1 MHHFEV
7 ARHVLVAEF
16 RHMTQ
21 RFFAVVI
28 FVALDVALVFEVDAI
43 FVGQVVPIRIVAVV
57 AVADVVDVGAL
68 HEHHFVLHLF
78 ARDGMS
84 ALGVRL
90 VAVDALHLDGLAV
103 EIVVTSRF
111 AELIVRGG
119 RFFDLDFAETYYR
132 REGFEH
138 LIFCVL
144 QLSHEHIA
152 PGRLG
157 APLLHECA
165 GLEHHFGFGFAVLVH
180 GNGHRSLRTF
190 HGRSGF
196 AVEGFLVEFVVH
208 AQAFDV
214 FLREVGH
221 RSGDVERSVHEVRV
235 EVGNGHHVAHLHLR
249 FRRERDGA
257 EDTREAEHVLA
268 FEERA
273 VAVAIDLNGHC
284 VLAFHE
290 IGGNVERSE
299 VARVFRET
307 HVTAV
312 DIKVE
317 EGIDAV
323 EIEVH
328 LAAGPRFGHS
338 EGATIGAYLIAKL
351 VGGPIF
357 VGFAHHASLPV
368 ADGHVVLEDDSLVG
382 VDRHAIF
389 LRAVLLNAD
398 HIPVHGHLHLVPSGN
413 VVVGFVEICGTFGGI
428 GHPVEAPFAVEA
440 FPVGRRFGQNVER
453 LFLVGEG
460 EEPSVGALLVQCG
473 LCGIFP
479 LFAGGSRHV
488 AVVTKAGHRAIVGL
502 RHSTREQCGQQERMR
517 CFTIHE
523 KWK

>member
-7 ARHVLVAEF
+7 ARHVLVAEL
-16 RHMTQ
+16 RHMAQ
-21 RFFAVVI
+21 RFFFVVV
-28 FVALDVALVFEVDAI
+28 FVALEVGLIFEVNAI

-90 VAVDALHLDGLAV
+90 VAVNALHLDGLAV
-103 EIVVTSRF
+103 EIVVTSRL
-111 AELIVRGG
+111 AKLIVRGG
-119 RFFDLDFAETYYR
+119 RFFDFDFAETHHGG
-132 REGFEH
+132 EGFEH
-138 LIFCVL
+138 LIFRVL

-152 PGRLG
+152 PGRFG
-157 APLLHECA
+157 APLLHERA
-165 GLEHHFGFGFAVLVH
+165 GLEHDFGVRFSVLVH
-180 GNGHRSLRTF
+180 GNGYRSLRTF
-190 HGRSGF
+190 YGRSGF

-208 AQAFDV
+208 AQPFDV
-214 FLREVGH
+214 LLGEVGH
-221 RSGDVERSVHEVRV
+221 RGGDVERSVQEVRV
-235 EVGNGHHVAHLHLR
+235 EVGNGHHISHLHLR

-273 VAVAIDLNGHC
+273 VAVAIDLNGHR

-290 IGGNVERSE
+290 IGGDVERSE

-317 EGIDAV
+317 EGIDTV
-323 EIEVH
+323 EIEIH
-328 LAAGPRFGHS
+328 LAACPRFGHS

-368 ADGHVVLEDDSLVG
+368 TDGHVVLEDDSLVRI
-382 VDRHAIF
+382 DRHAIF

-413 VVVGFVEICGTFGGI
+413 IVVGFVEICGTFGGI

-440 FPVGRRFGQNVER
+440 FPVGRRFG
-453 LFLVGEG
+453 
-460 EEPSVGALLVQCG
+460 
-473 LCGIFP
+473 
-479 LFAGGSRHV
+479 
-488 AVVTKAGHRAIVGL
+488 
-502 RHSTREQCGQQERMR
+502 
-517 CFTIHE
+517 
-523 KWK
+523 